1 MGSHWQMER
10 KKDHYY
16 KKAKENEYRS
26 RASYKLLQLDK
37 KYKIMKEGQKIVDL
51 GAAPGGWSQVA
62 LEKVGESGKVVAIDL
77 NKIKPFTEENLYKI
91 KGDFTSADVQ
101 EEIIEQLD
109 GRADI
114 VMSDASP
121 KLTGIKDIDK
131 LRSADLAQGVLDINK
146 KILKNNGNMIIK
158 VFQGS
163 EYKELLD
170 KIKKE
175 FRLVKTT
182 KPSSS
187 RKKSTEMYVI
197 GLKYKKF

>member
-1 MGSHWQMER
+1 MGIRWQMER

-16 KKAKENEYRS
+16 KKAKENEYHS

-62 LEKVGESGKVVAIDL
+62 LEKIGENGKVVAIDL
-77 NKIKPFTEENLYKI
+77 NKIKLFTEENLYKI
-91 KGDFTSADVQ
+91 KGDFTNIDIQ
-101 EEIIEQLD
+101 EEIIGYLD
-109 GRADI
+109 GCADV

-131 LRSADLAQGVLDINK
+131 LRSADLAQGVLYINK

-175 FRLVKTT
+175 FRIVKTT

-187 RKKSTEMYVI
+187 RKKSTEMYVV